1 MISAANFEKILRA
14 SRKHKVAK
22 IILEGNEIR
31 EIQFWAPGIGVV
43 PVTDVVHTSGY
54 VQTEELLEVPTDPA
68 VKAFPGIEKALAD
81 MPSDDE
87 FRYYHSPIVPAPDPI
102 PQEEQRKVS

>member
-14 SRKHKVAK
+14 SRKHKVSK
-22 IILEGNEIR
+22 IILEGG
-31 EIQFWAPGIGVV
+31 EIQEVHFWAPGVLLPTSDVTVKSNVPASVPVV
-43 PVTDVVHTSGY
+43 PFDIKDFEGV
-54 VQTEELLEVPTDPA
+54 
-68 VKAFPGIEKALAD
+68 IAD

-87 FRYYHSPIVPAPDPI
+87 MRYYHSPLVPAPEPI